1 MKAVK
6 GKQLRWKFYL
16 ASEKINPDA
25 DRGFSYKRYFSL
37 NLATCI
43 SGQWSPVSIVSSRQ
57 VQ

>member
-1 MKAVK
+1 M
-6 GKQLRWKFYL
+6 